1 MDFDFTDEQ
10 LALRD
15 AVRGLL
21 ATTYASIDGRRTA
34 TAKDP
39 GFDEDMWRRL
49 AELGVLE
56 LPFTEDAGPTEVAIV
71 ATEIGRVV
79 SPEPFVEAI
88 VLAGGLLHTAG
99 ADTSGVGD
107 GSVLPAYAGGP
118 GVTARETDGGWVLDG
133 VKEPVLNGA
142 RADLLVVTADV
153 DGSTAIFS
161 TTGGAAAGYATFDGG
176 RAARVTFDG
185 TPAELL
191 ARDAAPLVERAEAE
205 ARVAYSHESI
215 GLMETALSLTTEYLR
230 TRKQFGVPLKTFQTL
245 THRSADMYI
254 SLELARSTALWATL
268 VLQDGGD
275 ATDAASRAKLQVS
288 KAGRHVGKEAIQLH
302 GGIGVTMEY
311 SVGHYTMRLTAID
324 HLLGDGRHHLAR
336 LAAKVGDHG
345 VFEPLP

>member
-21 ATTYASIDGRRTA
+21 ATTYSSIDGRRAA

-39 GFDEDMWRRL
+39 GFDEHMWRRL

-56 LPFTEDAGPTEVAIV
+56 LPFTEDAGPAEVAVV

-88 VLAGGLLHTAG
+88 VLAGGLLHAAG

-118 GVTARETDGGWVLDG
+118 GVSARETDAGWVLDG

-153 DGSTAIFS
+153 DGSPALFT
-161 TTGGAAAGYATFDGG
+161 TTGGDAAGYATFDGG

-191 ARDAAPLVERAEAE
+191 ALDAAPLVERAEAE
-205 ARVAYSHESI
+205 ARVAYAHESI

-336 LAAKVGDHG
+336 LAATVGDHG
-345 VFEPLP
+345 VFDPVP